1 MKLRSGGWR
10 RAVLGAAVGGA
21 LSLGA
26 TAAWADLIFMGPA
39 LIQPAG
45 LGVVP
50 TILTL
55 QSKGKATD
63 ETAITLWDGTD
74 SVTMSLVNPAGAAQ
88 PGVDTTQITGGA
100 NNQARTLEDLGVT
113 TAAGLRIFF
122 NINENNQLDVL
133 LRELVVTAYDAAGA
147 SVFTAALAAP
157 MMLVEIGSGLG
168 TSDYVFGLTADEA
181 AELQAVFSPTLRIG
195 LQASISNAEG
205 GPESFFG
212 GNAEGNPVQVPEP
225 RSLALLGVG
234 LLGIAA
240 LVRRRKFKV

>member
-1 MKLRSGGWR
+1 
-10 RAVLGAAVGGA
+10 
-21 LSLGA
+21 
-26 TAAWADLIFMGPA
+26 MGPA

-55 QSKGKATD
+55 QSKGNATD
-63 ETAITLWDGTD
+63 ENGHHAVGRYGQCDDVLGRILPEQRSRASTRPRL
-74 SVTMSLVNPAGAAQ
+74 Q
-88 PGVDTTQITGGA
+88 GVLTIKL
-100 NNQARTLEDLGVT
+100 ARWQTLE
-113 TAAGLRIFF
+113 LRPLPVCESVF